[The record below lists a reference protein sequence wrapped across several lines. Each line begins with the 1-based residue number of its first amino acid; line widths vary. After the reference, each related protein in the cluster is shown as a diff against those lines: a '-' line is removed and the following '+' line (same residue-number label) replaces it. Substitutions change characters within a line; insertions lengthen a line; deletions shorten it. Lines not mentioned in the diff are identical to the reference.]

1 MLRYSRYSFQF
12 ITSKSLSWGIVNT
25 HGSLNKDALKQA
37 IIKVLQ
43 DYLEFLGSDPE
54 STIQLVIDE
63 NQDHYLLIETG
74 WHQNRRIY
82 GTLIHIDIIN
92 QKLWIQQDGTEEG
105 IANELVNQGISPQQI
120 VLAYKTLDRRKIT
133 DFAVS

>member
-1 MLRYSRYSFQF
+1 MD
-12 ITSKSLSWGIVNT
+12 T
-25 HGSLNKDALKQA
+25 LNKDTLKQA

>member
-1 MLRYSRYSFQF
+1 MD
-12 ITSKSLSWGIVNT
+12 T
-25 HGSLNKDALKQA
+25 LNKDTLKQA

-43 DYLEFLGSDPE
+43 DYLEFLGNDPE
-54 STIQLVIDE
+54 SEIQLVIDE
-63 NQDHYLLIETG
+63 IRDRYLLIETG

-92 QKLWIQQDGTEEG
+92 EKLWIQQDGTEEG
-105 IANELVNQGISPQQI
+105 IANELVSLGISPQQI